1 MADYIPPVPR
11 DTADSNQTRRGQE
24 QREFE
29 LLELEAKGRKLQNL
43 ESSQRLLL
51 RWLSVA
57 LGVIVIVAMMAALC
71 HMAHAAL
78 SPSIQYISPAFA
90 VASIVAPIF
99 SITAITVTIL
109 IGAFRRFGDRDV
121 DGVSAVVPSII
132 STANGQ

>member
-1 MADYIPPVPR
+1 MADDIPPVPPETTNPDVNRR
-11 DTADSNQTRRGQE
+11 DQD
-24 QREFE
+24 QREFD
-29 LLELEAKGRKLQNL
+29 LLRFEADGRKLQNL
-43 ESSQRLLL
+43 ESVQRLWL

-57 LGVIVIVAMMAALC
+57 LGIIVIVAMVVALW

-109 IGAFRRFGDRDV
+109 IGAFRRFGDRDLE
-121 DGVSAVVPSII
+121 GASAVIPSIM
-132 STANGQ
+132 STTNGQ